1 MFTGSDCGT
10 VRFGTTNVTNVTL
23 FCPVL
28 CDSCLYAGNSSS
40 AEGSNTASTGLPPD
54 EDAATTSMPTIIGG
68 AVAGFAA
75 LAALIWFAIRIVKRQ
90 QEDAN
95 ATAAAA
101 AAGAADIVVDNPT
114 FGSPDPSANGRR
126 GSVVVVGSNQQAYIV
141 PTESATDEDDYLAPS
156 RVQARAYEDRQVPG
170 AREHRNHNHNHNNQ
184 TYSPPLAPPPT
195 TAATMDYSY
204 IDEDD
209 ASEGLRVEIEYATVV
224 DDAPLQQ
231 GQQQQVCLDG
241 DGYVEGGALPAGH
254 AAVYAVPVAGG
265 GAGGGGGARLVLDAG
280 GYVAGGEL
288 MPSSSLY
295 EEAAN
300 SNV

>member
-1 MFTGSDCGT
+1 M
-10 VRFGTTNVTNVTL
+10 NVTNVTL

-40 AEGSNTASTGLPPD
+40 ADGSNPASNGLPPD
-54 EDAATTSMPTIIGG
+54 EDAATASMPTIIGG
-68 AVAGFAA
+68 AVAGFAV

-101 AAGAADIVVDNPT
+101 AAGAADMVVDNPT

-170 AREHRNHNHNHNNQ
+170 AREHRDHNHNHNNQ
-184 TYSPPLAPPPT
+184 IYSPPLAPPPT

-231 GQQQQVCLDG
+231 GQQQQQQQQQACLDG

-295 EEAAN
+295 EEAVN